1 VHEPGLEVAGAG
13 LDDNTWV
20 EAVGREPDER
30 GLVEIVKRC
39 EAMLPDGRII
49 DLLALPL
56 AKLSPW
62 TVINASCRHRLPQLT
77 LADSVIGSA
86 SRPIQRRVASQIVL
100 PNVKGAQTVFGE
112 NPMRLITISHCECF
126 IFPRSSFG

>member
-20 EAVGREPDER
+20 EAVGREPGER
-30 GLVEIVKRC
+30 GLVEAVKRC
-39 EAMLPDGRII
+39 EATLPRWTNI
-49 DLLALPL
+49 DVRALPL

-62 TVINASCRHRLPQLT
+62 TVINASCRHRRPQLT

-86 SRPIQRRVASQIVL
+86 SGPIQRRLASRIVRL
-100 PNVKGAQTVFGE
+100 NVKGTQTVFGE
-112 NPMRLITISHCECF
+112 NPMRLITISHCEYF
-126 IFPRSSFG
+126 IFPRSSFW